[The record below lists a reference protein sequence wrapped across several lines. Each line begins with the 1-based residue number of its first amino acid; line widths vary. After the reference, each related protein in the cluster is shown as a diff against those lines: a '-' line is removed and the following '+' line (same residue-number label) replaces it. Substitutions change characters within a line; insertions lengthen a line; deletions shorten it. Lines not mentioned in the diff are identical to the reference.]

1 MRVFDFFAG
10 GGCFSIAAAEVAG
23 VEAALGVDD
32 WSVALS
38 AYRRNHPGAAA
49 RGTTL
54 PATWAALRVPAV
66 AAADAVHAHFS
77 PPCVAFSSS
86 RRGRETEAEV
96 ELGVRLLTWSVE
108 FAVRHGFRSYSVENV
123 AVGAVQRLFQRLKAA
138 HPGGFDYVELKAE
151 RLGAACERARLV
163 GGSPGLVARLK
174 ALPELEP
181 SQLRTM
187 RQAFEA
193 AGVAVPAEATHVRS
207 CSGRYKPHGGGSAFA
222 LRSIGAERATTLV
235 ASRALVFAT
244 ADGTTVRQ
252 LAPRES
258 AALMGLPATMKLPDK
273 VKDATAVL
281 GNGIEAHTA
290 RAIVAAARPALAED
304 AEGAGDAEDA
314 EDAAATATLPPARAA
329 VDRAIAAAT
338 DAHVAWWRAWTRRRA
353 RVVDEAAE
361 AGLARAKVLRILDA
375 LGEEAEAD
383 RG

>member
-66 AAADAVHAHFS
+66 AAEDAVHAHFS

-138 HPGGFDYVELKAE
+138 HPGGFNYLELKAE

-187 RQAFEA
+187 RQAFAA
-193 AGVAVPAEATHVRS
+193 AGIAVPAEATHVRS
-207 CSGRYKPHGGGSAFA
+207 CSGRYKAHGGGGGAGAFA
-222 LRSIGAERATTLV
+222 LRRIATERATTLV
-235 ASRALVFAT
+235 ASRALVFST

-258 AALMGLPATMKLPDK
+258 AALMGLPAAMKLPAK

-290 RAIVAAARPALAED
+290 RAIVRAAGEALAEAAGEAGAGPLGSDAAAADAATTAAAAAR
-304 AEGAGDAEDA
+304 
-314 EDAAATATLPPARAA
+314 
-329 VDRAIAAAT
+329 AAT
-338 DAHVAWWRAWTRRRA
+338 DAAVADAVETHVQWWWQRQRKRSLVLERA
-353 RVVDEAAE
+353 EGE
-361 AGLARAKVLRILDA
+361 GLARSKVLRILDE
-375 LGEEAEAD
+375 LEA
-383 RG
+383 

>member
-1 MRVFDFFAG
+1 MRIFDFFAG
-10 GGCFSIAAAEVAG
+10 GGCFSTAAAALEG
-23 VEAALGVDD
+23 VEVALGVDD

-38 AYRRNHPGAAA
+38 TFRRNHPGAAA

-54 PATWAALRVPAV
+54 PATWAALRLPPERAPP
-66 AAADAVHAHFS
+66 DAVHAHFS

-108 FAVRHGFRSYSVENV
+108 FAVRHGLASYSVENV
-123 AVGAVQRLFQRLKAA
+123 AVDAVKRLFRRLKEC

-174 ALPELEP
+174 ALPDLEP

-187 RQAFEA
+187 RQAFAA
-193 AGVAVPAEATHVRS
+193 AGIAVPAEATHVRS

-222 LRSIGAERATTLV
+222 LRRIATERATTLV
-235 ASRALVFAT
+235 ASRALVFST

-258 AALMGLPATMKLPDK
+258 AALMGLPAAMKLPDK

-290 RAIVAAARPALAED
+290 RAIVRAAGEALAEAAGEAGAGPLGSAAAAADAATTAAAAARAAADVAVAAAVEAHVQWWRQRQRKRSLVLER
-304 AEGAGDAEDA
+304 AEGE
-314 EDAAATATLPPARAA
+314 
-329 VDRAIAAAT
+329 
-338 DAHVAWWRAWTRRRA
+338 
-353 RVVDEAAE
+353 
-361 AGLARAKVLRILDA
+361 GLARSKVLRILDE
-375 LGEEAEAD
+375 LEA
-383 RG
+383 